1 MLSTSFQE
9 MGAQSVSHKFKGRKK
24 KRSRSGENCDTFS
37 VQSAPEV
44 GLPRSK
50 VIFSEKRKARLEELK
65 TYNRTMTTAAGPEVL
80 AKTDRSGIVANILN
94 DHSHLV
100 TVPSLFL
107 FMLVVLYVISYNG
120 LFLDRIPFYQ
130 KVVIATVLSVVFG
143 SFHLAIGL
151 ILCSTRPSFSHG
163 ILFLI
168 TMPSF
173 ITKHLIGV
181 IFKRKRQERWICM
194 PH

>member
-80 AKTDRSGIVANILN
+80 TKTDRSGIVANILN

-100 TVPSLFL
+100 TVPSLFYSCWL
-107 FMLVVLYVISYNG
+107 SSMEYHNG
-120 LFLDRIPFYQ
+120 LFLDHIPLYQ
-130 KVVIATVLSVVFG
+130 KVAITTVLSVVFG
-143 SFHLAIGL
+143 SFHWAIGL

-181 IFKRKRQERWICM
+181 IFKRKRLERKIRM